1 MPRLLGRYLGLR
13 SNELLQSPN
22 TDSLRHLDDLVNQGV
37 IDGLITDQQAQEL
50 ESIDI
55 FVIAEDGDNKTVY
68 VVVEASIII
77 VDDHD
82 VNRALER
89 ATVLGGVTNAPV
101 RAAVVG
107 QDISTAQPRAG
118 RRARSHVHA
127 PLIRC
132 PAGPP

>member
-68 VVVEASIII
+68 VVVEASIT

-89 ATVLGGVTNAPV
+89 ATVLGRLTNAPV

-107 QDISTAQPRAG
+107 QDISTANRE
-118 RRARSHVHA
+118 
-127 PLIRC
+127 
-132 PAGPP
+132 PADELGATFVPH

>member
-1 MPRLLGRYLGLR
+1 MPRLLGPYLGLR

-68 VVVEASIII
+68 VVVEASII

-82 VNRALER
+82 VNQALER
-89 ATVLGGVTNAPV
+89 PRAMGRLTNAPV

-107 QDISTAQPRAG
+107 QDISTAQPQAG

>member
-22 TDSLRHLDDLVNQGV
+22 TDSLCHLDDLVNQGV

-50 ESIDI
+50 ESTDI
-55 FVIAEDGDNKTVY
+55 IVIAEDGDNKTVY
-68 VVVEASIII
+68 VVVEASII

-89 ATVLGGVTNAPV
+89 ATVLGRLTNAPV

-107 QDISTAQPRAG
+107 QDISTANRERAHELG
-118 RRARSHVHA
+118 ATFMPH
-127 PLIRC
+127 
-132 PAGPP
+132 

>member
-13 SNELLQSPN
+13 SNELLQSPS

-68 VVVEASIII
+68 VVVEASIV

-89 ATVLGGVTNAPV
+89 ATVLGRLTNAPV

-107 QDISTAQPRAG
+107 QDISTAQPQAG
-118 RRARSHVHA
+118 RRARSYVHA
-127 PLIRC
+127 PLMPC